1 MHVLIAVAQR
11 TSAIPVG
18 LAGARPVVAVAADV
32 LDSSLADLLRCPLIH
47 SNKAEPP
54 WSKPSRN
61 GLRSRVLLA
70 LLRV

>member
-18 LAGARPVVAVAADV
+18 LAAARPVVAAAADV
-32 LDSSLADLLRCPLIH
+32 LDSSLADCILYSLPH
-47 SNKAEPP
+47 SNKAAPP

-70 LLRV
+70 LPRF